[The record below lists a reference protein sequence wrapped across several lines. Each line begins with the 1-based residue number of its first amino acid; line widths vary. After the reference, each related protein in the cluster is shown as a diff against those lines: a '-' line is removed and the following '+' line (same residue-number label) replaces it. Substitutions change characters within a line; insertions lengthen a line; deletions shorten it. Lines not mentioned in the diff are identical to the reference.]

1 MPDIGPS
8 LKLKHIAENIRRLSE
23 EDQRKLAAL
32 VLQDRGLEAFVEEL
46 EDSLACEKA
55 LEEGPAEPFTTEELT
70 HI

>member
-8 LKLKHIAENIRRLSE
+8 LKVKQIAENIRRLSE

-55 LEEGPAEPFTTEELT
+55 LEEGPAEPFTAEELT